1 MPEHRRRLDENGNTQ
16 HERANDNDNWAR
28 LDQWANRFKITW
40 FFWIITLSLAGWI
53 GSRVIQP
60 LNQVAVI
67 ATRQQTVIARLDR
80 GDSTRYEIQAILRIL
95 VRITCLNLNAKDRAQ
110 LALDCREIPLLPFPT
125 LSPQR

>member
-1 MPEHRRRLDENGNTQ
+1 MPEHRRRSDGDGNTP
-16 HERANDNDNWAR
+16 HERASDNDNWAR
-28 LDQWANRFKITW
+28 LDVWASRFKVTW
-40 FFWIITLSLAGWI
+40 FFWIITLSIAGFI

-60 LNQVAVI
+60 LNQVPKLASEQQVI
-67 ATRQQTVIARLDR
+67 VSRLER
-80 GDSTRYEIQAILRIL
+80 ADSARYEIQVILRIL